1 MFHQYEGVYQLC
13 AEVCTGNRVNAKAFL
28 EPRPLAR
35 APRPHSPDELP

>member
-28 EPRPLAR
+28 EPRPLGTSTT
-35 APRPHSPDELP
+35 SPLS